1 MTSGDD
7 EDSQYWWFSIQ
18 SRRSGTIYTPAVMV
32 ECMGRVWALE
42 RNMFHY
48 SLCPRDRYSSSNMRE
63 YRREWDYRVEESRQL
78 RQNLRQR
85 GLRRPRQRSLQVP
98 RDNDESLELA
108 INIVRHENNQMQ
120 IRINRYD
127 NFREVESRGIER
139 LRQYITADDLTDEE

>member
-1 MTSGDD
+1 M
-7 EDSQYWWFSIQ
+7 
-18 SRRSGTIYTPAVMV
+18 
-32 ECMGRVWALE
+32 
-42 RNMFHY
+42 N
-48 SLCPRDRYSSSNMRE
+48 E
-63 YRREWDYRVEESRQL
+63 YRRELDYRVEESRQL
-78 RQNLRQR
+78 RKNLRQR

>member
-1 MTSGDD
+1 M
-7 EDSQYWWFSIQ
+7 
-18 SRRSGTIYTPAVMV
+18 
-32 ECMGRVWALE
+32 
-42 RNMFHY
+42 N
-48 SLCPRDRYSSSNMRE
+48 E
-63 YRREWDYRVEESRQL
+63 YCREWDYRVEESRQL

-85 GLRRPRQRSLQVP
+85 GLKRPRQRSLQVP

-139 LRQYITADDLTDEE
+139 LRQYITDDDLTDEE

>member
-1 MTSGDD
+1 M
-7 EDSQYWWFSIQ
+7 
-18 SRRSGTIYTPAVMV
+18 
-32 ECMGRVWALE
+32 
-42 RNMFHY
+42 N
-48 SLCPRDRYSSSNMRE
+48 E

-139 LRQYITADDLTDEE
+139 LRQYITDDDLTDEQ

>member
-1 MTSGDD
+1 M
-7 EDSQYWWFSIQ
+7 
-18 SRRSGTIYTPAVMV
+18 
-32 ECMGRVWALE
+32 
-42 RNMFHY
+42 N
-48 SLCPRDRYSSSNMRE
+48 E

-139 LRQYITADDLTDEE
+139 LRQYITDDDLTDEE